1 MLQTLGKYCRPRMI
15 FMLTLGFSS
24 GLPIAL
30 TASTLQAW
38 YTVAGVSLVGIG
50 FLNLVGQ
57 PYAYKFIWAPLF
69 DRYIP
74 PLLGRRRGWILLTQ
88 LTIVVV
94 IIAMAFLTPQHS
106 PITLA
111 ILAVVLAFCSASQ
124 DINLDAYR
132 TDLLDP
138 EERAL
143 GSAMWISGY
152 RIAMLVSGGIALI
165 LAEYI
170 GWQMTLVIMAAFMG
184 VGILTTLTCE
194 TTKSDLQTPKD
205 LKSAIYEPF
214 SEFFT
219 RKCALWILVF
229 IVFYKLG
236 DAFALSLST
245 AFYLRGV
252 GFSLAE
258 VGTVMKTMTLIGTL
272 LGLFIGGI
280 LMLRLKLYRSLM
292 LFGILQ
298 VASNLFYIWL
308 FLAGKNT
315 TVFAISVFVENLT
328 GGMGTAAF
336 LAFLMAL
343 CDKRYTATQL
353 SLLTAFM
360 SVGRIFIGPVS
371 GFIVVHIGWVSFF
384 IWSMVIAIPGLLL
397 LWYLHKKLDLNADK
411 IIARTSN

>member
-1 MLQTLGKYCRPRMI
+1 MI
-15 FMLTLGFSS
+15 FMITLGFSS

-38 YTVAGVSLVGIG
+38 YTVSGVSLIGIG

-57 PYAYKFIWAPLF
+57 PYAYKFLWAPLF

-74 PLLGRRRGWILLTQ
+74 PLFGRRRGWILLTQ
-88 LTIVVV
+88 LAIV
-94 IIAMAFLTPQHS
+94 IIIISMAFLTPQRS
-106 PITLA
+106 PVTLA
-111 ILAVVLAFCSASQ
+111 ILALILAFCAASQ
-124 DINLDAYR
+124 DVNLDAYR

-143 GSAMWISGY
+143 GSALWISGY
-152 RIAMLVSGGIALI
+152 RIAMLVSGALALI
-165 LAEYI
+165 LAEYL
-170 GWQMTLVIMAAFMG
+170 GWHIAIIIMAAFMT
-184 VGILTTLTCE
+184 VGIVTTMLCE
-194 TTKSDLQTPKD
+194 TTKTDLDVPQS
-205 LKSAIYEPF
+205 LKAAIYEPF
-214 SEFFT
+214 QEFFT
-219 RKCALWILVF
+219 RKCAILILVF
-229 IVFYKLG
+229 IIFYKLG

-258 VGTVMKTMTLIGTL
+258 VGTVMKTMTLLGSL
-272 LGLFIGGI
+272 LGLFLGGV

-292 LFGILQ
+292 LFGIFQ
-298 VASNLFYIWL
+298 VASNVFYIWL
-308 FLAGKNT
+308 YLAGKSM
-315 TVFAISVFVENLT
+315 TVFATSVFIENLT

-360 SVGRIFIGPVS
+360 SVGRIFIGPVA
-371 GFIVVHIGWVSFF
+371 GVLVVQMGWVSFF
-384 IWSMVIAIPGLLL
+384 LWSIILALPGLCL
-397 LWYLHKKLDLNADK
+397 LWYLNNHLDFTADK
-411 IIARTSN
+411 IIARVIAKQ